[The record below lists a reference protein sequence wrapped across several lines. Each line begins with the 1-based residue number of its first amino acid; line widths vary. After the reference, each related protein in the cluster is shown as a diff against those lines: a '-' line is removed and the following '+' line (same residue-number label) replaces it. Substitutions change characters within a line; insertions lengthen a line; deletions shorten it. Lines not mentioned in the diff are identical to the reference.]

1 MLVSVEVAKVKLVEV
16 AELMVRD
23 EILLLKVV
31 QSAEV
36 SSPRFEAEA
45 EGKLKAIVFVLVEIE
60 KSVPEVEEAKVKLV
74 EVALLIVRNDIL
86 LLNVVQSAE
95 VSSPLLEAEASGR

>member
-1 MLVSVEVAKVKLVEV
+1 MILALSRVPVHKGVNVSWLVEVVIFKLILVSVEVANVKLVEV

-45 EGKLKAIVFVLVEIE
+45 EGKLKVMVFVLVET
-60 KSVPEVEEAKVKLV
+60 
-74 EVALLIVRNDIL
+74 
-86 LLNVVQSAE
+86 
-95 VSSPLLEAEASGR
+95 